1 MLWEVLNQT
10 HPLTSFPYSHSHTS
24 QGDITFLI
32 RQVKNENISQYH
44 FSLSLSDKIKSS
56 VRKFGPTQL
65 LVGHKDGMLAEG
77 FRFSA
82 YQVTPGKM
90 PGLKWEGQGVFSKK
104 GGDHEI
110 VSPPGRKQHDLSC
123 TSNEERKMEREWK
136 RQGTSLP
143 ARHFAPF
150 ILSVV
155 IPITS
160 ADVSAPI
167 KACARIKSST

>member
-1 MLWEVLNQT
+1 MG
-10 HPLTSFPYSHSHTS
+10 SFKSNPSIDIFPFHSHTS
-24 QGDITFLI
+24 QGITTFLI
-32 RQVKNENISQYH
+32 KQVKNENISQYH
-44 FSLSLSDKIKSS
+44 FSLSLSDKLKPS
-56 VRKFGPTQL
+56 VREFGPTQL

-77 FRFSA
+77 FRFCV

-110 VSPPGRKQHDLSC
+110 VSPPGRKQHDLNC
-123 TSNEERKMEREWK
+123 TSNEERKMDRGWE

-143 ARHFAPF
+143 VRLWSFQ
-150 ILSVV
+150 
-155 IPITS
+155 ITS

-167 KACARIKSST
+167 KACVCIKSST

>member
-1 MLWEVLNQT
+1 
-10 HPLTSFPYSHSHTS
+10 
-24 QGDITFLI
+24 
-32 RQVKNENISQYH
+32 
-44 FSLSLSDKIKSS
+44 
-56 VRKFGPTQL
+56 
-65 LVGHKDGMLAEG
+65 
-77 FRFSA
+77 
-82 YQVTPGKM
+82 M

-110 VSPPGRKQHDLSC
+110 VSSPGRKQHDLNC
-123 TSNEERKMEREWK
+123 TSNEERKMDRGWE

-167 KACARIKSST
+167 KACACKKSSIF